1 MKRALTI
8 AVAGVALAATLS
20 LVAADSSKRG
30 LLTESVGLPAYEIIA
45 TVRAHGLAP
54 IGELALRWP
63 YYVLHAYDPRGIEV
77 RVVVDAQF
85 GDVLSVEPARPLA
98 TAYAPRYERGALIIH
113 VPQVGGRDEPAA
125 TNDDAVEEV
134 APPAPRRVMPRP
146 KPRSEA
152 APVAKRRSAAPLP
165 PPPGPRRYILSAPPP
180 PPAEGPS
187 PIRPTPRFNSK
198 TEPVERFG
206 SPGNL
211 TISPSN
217 PPPGYTPPAALP
229 RDVTSNNPPQP
240 PGNTPSAALPLE
252 N

>member
-1 MKRALTI
+1 MKKALTI
-8 AVAGVALAATLS
+8 VVAGAALAATLS
-20 LVAADSSKRG
+20 FVAAGASKREPVQE
-30 LLTESVGLPAYEIIA
+30 TDALPAYEIVA

-63 YYVLHAYDPRGIEV
+63 YYVLHANDPRGIEV

-85 GDVLSVEPARPLA
+85 GDILSVAPARPLA
-98 TAYAPRYERGALIIH
+98 TAYTPRYERGARIIQ
-113 VPQVGGRDEPAA
+113 VPQAGERDEPAA
-125 TNDDAVEEV
+125 TNDDAAEEV
-134 APPAPRRVMPRP
+134 APPAPRRVTPRP

-152 APVAKRRSAAPLP
+152 SPVAKRRSAAPLP
-165 PPPGPRRYILSAPPP
+165 PPPGSRRYILSAPPP

-187 PIRPTPRFNSK
+187 SIRPTPRFNSK

-211 TISPSN
+211 TISPST
-217 PPPGYTPPAALP
+217 PPPGYSPPAALP
-229 RDVTSNNPPQP
+229 RDVTSNNPLQP
-240 PGNTPSAALPLE
+240 PGTTPPAVLPLD